1 MRLSKRVV
9 FFIFIFAVAFVLA
22 APGHPFAQEKKAK
35 SGKKMSYVNVAIID
49 INEIRQK
56 AKVVQNIRDQIDKYR
71 QFFQNE
77 IKNEEKE
84 LRKANQ
90 ELSRQRTILS
100 PEAFAEERRK
110 FEQRLVEVQRKVQE
124 RRQSLDRAF
133 NASMRAVEKE
143 LSVIVT
149 GIAKVRKLSLILRRN
164 QTVLAAQALSIT
176 NDALRVLD
184 KKMPTYKVADLRKNE
199 KKAKKVKERKKEKKG
214 GK

>member
-1 MRLSKRVV
+1 MRLSKPVV
-9 FFIFIFAVAFVLA
+9 FFVFAAAFILT

-35 SGKKMSYVNVAIID
+35 SAKKTSYVNVAIID
-49 INEIRQK
+49 VNKIRRK
-56 AKVVQNIRDQIDKYR
+56 SKVVKNIRDQIDKYR
-71 QFFQNE
+71 KAFQNE
-77 IKNEEKE
+77 IKKDEDK

-90 ELSRQRTILS
+90 ELSRQRAILS

-133 NASMRAVEKE
+133 NTSMRAVENK

-149 GIAKVRKLSLILRRN
+149 GIAKIKKLSLILRRD
-164 QTVLAAQALSIT
+164 QTVLASEALSIT
-176 NDALRVLD
+176 NEALAVLD
-184 KKMPTYKVADLRKNE
+184 KKLPTYKVADPRKKE
-199 KKAKKVKERKKEKKG
+199 KKKEKNKEKKG